1 MTTVLLGRLVAAV
14 FVVLLIVAAILSE
27 HVKRQDEIKDRIR
40 FVQGR
45 GQGQGRGRDRPGQP
59 VSRVASA
66 VEAIRRLG
74 GMILRAGVFSPKTRA
89 DLEQT
94 LAAAGYRPAS
104 ALPLVV
110 GGKVALMAALPVVA
124 WVLAASAD
132 DSTIQLV
139 AAFGGVA
146 IGLILP
152 DMIIGSLRKR
162 YLKDVERGL
171 PDALDLLVICADAGL
186 PLETALDRV
195 AMEFRDSDPPTSNEL
210 TLTANEMKMLPDRRQ
225 ALINIG
231 VRTGLDSLIALG
243 GTLAQTLQ
251 YGTPLTQALR
261 VLSGEMRDTM
271 LARFEERAARLPV
284 LLTLPMIALFLPCVI
299 IVVLGPAGVQV
310 YHMMHG

>member
-1 MTTVLLGRLVAAV
+1 MTHEMLWRILAAG
-14 FVVLLIVAAILSE
+14 FGLMILAAGVLSE
-27 HVKRQDEIKDRIR
+27 ITRRQDQVKERLR
-40 FVQGR
+40 FVQGHRRSSDVAR
-45 GQGQGRGRDRPGQP
+45 GN
-59 VSRVASA
+59 RVQDA
-66 VEAIRRLG
+66 VGAIRRLG
-74 GMILRAGVFSPKTRA
+74 GMILQTGILSSKTTA

-110 GGKVALMAALPVVA
+110 GAKVALMAALPLLA
-124 WVLAASAD
+124 WFLTEGTG
-132 DSTIQLV
+132 DSTVESV

-146 IGLILP
+146 IGLFLP
-152 DMIIGSLRKR
+152 DLIIGKMRKR
-162 YLKDVERGL
+162 YLADVERGL

-195 AMEFRDSDPPTSNEL
+195 AMEFRDSDPPTANEL
-210 TLTANEMKMLPDRRQ
+210 SLTANEMKMLPDRRQ
-225 ALINIG
+225 ALVNIG
-231 VRTGLDSLIALG
+231 VRTGLESLVALG

-261 VLSGEMRDTM
+261 VLSNEMRDTM
-271 LARFEERAARLPV
+271 LVRFEEKAARLPV
-284 LLTLPMIALFLPCVI
+284 LMTLPMIGFFLPCVI